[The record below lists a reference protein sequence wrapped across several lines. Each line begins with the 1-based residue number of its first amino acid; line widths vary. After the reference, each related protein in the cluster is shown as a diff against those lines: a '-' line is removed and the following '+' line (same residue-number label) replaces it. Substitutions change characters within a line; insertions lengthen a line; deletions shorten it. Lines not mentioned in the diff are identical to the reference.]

1 MLPLTSRDLPRLY
14 IVIPVYN
21 EEATLL
27 ECLGRVAAA
36 AVPAGW
42 SKHLILVNDASTD
55 GARSLLERQFA
66 AETAEREKDASP
78 IPGHPPAASA
88 FSAVKTLHHERN
100 RGKGAAIRTGFK
112 AVLSVASET
121 DAVIVQDADL
131 EYDPADYERL
141 LEPIV
146 QGRSRIV
153 FGTRFGPHYEPAT
166 FRLRLH
172 ALGNRLLSE
181 LSNWRTGLH
190 LTDMECGYKVFAAP
204 VLARIVPMLMED
216 RFGIEPE
223 ITAAAAAINER
234 IEEVPVSYHPRS
246 VGEGKKIKWSDG
258 LAALRVIRRGVRR
271 GPEHGS

>member
-1 MLPLTSRDLPRLY
+1 MPRLY

-21 EEATLL
+21 EQATLL
-27 ECLGRVAAA
+27 ECVSRVEAAA
-36 AVPAGW
+36 LRPEW
-42 SKHLILVNDASTD
+42 ERRLVFIDDASTD
-55 GARSLLERQFA
+55 DTPALLRSF
-66 AETAEREKDASP
+66 AERHTIRTQP
-78 IPGHPPAASA
+78 
-88 FSAVKTLHHERN
+88 RN
-100 RGKGAAIRTGFK
+100 RGKGAAIRTGFA
-112 AVLSVASET
+112 AVLGESAEA

-131 EYDPADYERL
+131 EYNPADYERL

-172 ALGNRLLSE
+172 ALGNRLLTE

-204 VLARIVPMLMED
+204 VLAHILPMLRED

-258 LAALRVIRRGVRR
+258 MAALRVIRRGTRR
-271 GPEHGS
+271 DAEHGS